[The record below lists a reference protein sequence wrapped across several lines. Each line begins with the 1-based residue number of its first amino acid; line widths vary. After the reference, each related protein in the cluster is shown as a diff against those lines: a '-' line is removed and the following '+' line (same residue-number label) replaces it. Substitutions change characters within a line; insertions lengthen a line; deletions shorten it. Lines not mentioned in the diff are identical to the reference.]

1 MKGEKDHGYSYLPL
15 LVLINFFCCHQNSCH
30 KFPMGEYFF
39 GHKETDIMEETFSRT
54 KTGPISNGI
63 Y

>member
-1 MKGEKDHGYSYLPL
+1 
-15 LVLINFFCCHQNSCH
+15 
-30 KFPMGEYFF
+30 MGKYFF

-54 KTGPISNGI
+54 KTGPISNST